1 MGSKKSSMGMGRW
14 VNSSRN
20 NPIQSGKEE
29 GRRIARTKPFEVGR
43 GAGHCR
49 NSYRW
54 VVDVVW
60 GI

>member
-1 MGSKKSSMGMGRW
+1 MGMGRW

-29 GRRIARTKPFEVGR
+29 GRSIARTKPFEVGR